1 MQNTKATNGA
11 LWQTTGRRTIKDLVE
26 NKKTDYNKGVISKI
40 NRPQPQRQL
49 TMKKTLITTNII
61 TAILLIGLLV
71 AEKYP
76 QRVYK
81 RINSIFRDKKHQ
93 YSFIDNPSYLEL
105 TDLYTVYSGQKNIV
119 MLGNSLT
126 NRISW
131 NELLGRDDI
140 ANRGIGSDITAG
152 FINRINFVLNVKPKI
167 CFIEGGVN
175 DLEQNINDEIIIKNL
190 TTLLDTLLS
199 NNVKPVL
206 TTGSLITKINSD
218 AGNFNLK
225 IKKLNN
231 EIKKLAIGKKI
242 ELIDLNPRLTD
253 GDFLR
258 SENAIADG
266 IHFTS
271 KAYKIWREEV
281 IKILDKEKI

>member
-1 MQNTKATNGA
+1 MGKFNRA
-11 LWQTTGRRTIKDLVE
+11 QTM
-26 NKKTDYNKGVISKI
+26 
-40 NRPQPQRQL
+40 RQL

-61 TAILLIGLLV
+61 TAILLIGILV
-71 AEKYP
+71 TEKYP

-81 RINSIFRDKKHQ
+81 RVNSIFADQKAQ
-93 YSFIDNPSYLEL
+93 YSFIDNPSYIEL

-131 NELLGRDDI
+131 NELLVRDDI

-152 FINRINFVLNVKPKI
+152 FINRINFVFNVKPKI

-175 DLEQNINDEIIIKNL
+175 DLAQNINNEISIENL
-190 TTLLDTLLS
+190 NTLLDTLVS

-206 TTGSLITKINSD
+206 TTVTLVTKTYRD
-218 AGNFNLK
+218 ASNFNLK
-225 IKKLNN
+225 IKKLNIQ
-231 EIKKLAIGKKI
+231 IKKLAISKKI

-271 KAYKIWREEV
+271 KAYKIWKEE
-281 IKILDKEKI
+281 IMRILEQEKI